1 MGEQRFSFISS
12 SGDPLDV
19 VICSSGSFGSDVQYG
34 RYTWRCAEA
43 LSQYIVKN
51 CEQVDGR
58 RILELGAG
66 TGLCGLVASLCGASW
81 VTFSD
86 RDHTL
91 EGDLLRS
98 AQSNGITQFD
108 FSILD
113 WEFPT
118 RYWRPRPFDLILAS
132 DTLFDKRVYE
142 PFLRT
147 AALLLSSLTNAYLLL
162 SIEPRRSFTDI
173 SILMK
178 KYSLC
183 SKLECGQTS
192 CYEPTQIYRVEFQK

>member
-1 MGEQRFSFISS
+1 MSLYVHQVTCTFTNLFE
-12 SGDPLDV
+12 
-19 VICSSGSFGSDVQYG
+19 GSFGSDVQYG

-43 LSQYIVKN
+43 LSQYIVGN
-51 CEQVDGR
+51 CEQVHGK

-108 FSILD
+108 FCVLD

-132 DTLFDKRVYE
+132 DTLFDKRGK
-142 PFLRT
+142 LTAQT
-147 AALLLSSLTNAYLLL
+147 AALLLSSLTDAYLLL
-162 SIEPRRSFTDI
+162 SIEPRCSFTDI

-183 SKLECGQTS
+183 SKLECAQTS
-192 CYEPTQIYRVEFQK
+192 RCEPIQIYRVEFQK